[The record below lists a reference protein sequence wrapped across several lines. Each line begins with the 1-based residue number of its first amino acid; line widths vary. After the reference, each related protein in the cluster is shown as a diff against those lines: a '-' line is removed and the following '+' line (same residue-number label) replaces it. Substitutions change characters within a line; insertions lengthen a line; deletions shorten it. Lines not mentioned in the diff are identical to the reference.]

1 MDENIK
7 KLVETLTNKKQ
18 TISTMESCTGG
29 ALASAITN
37 AQGSSLIFKFGAVT
51 YSNEFKIKMGV
62 PEETIKKYSVYS
74 KETAI
79 EMSKKIQAFTNSD
92 FAIGIT
98 GKINS
103 PDPNN
108 KFGNDNEIFISIFQ
122 KETNTCETIFLK
134 VEEKPREEVKNEIV
148 NITIKK
154 LLELL

>member
-1 MDENIK
+1 MDK
-7 KLVETLTNKKQ
+7 DLKTLVATLTNKNQ

-29 ALASAITN
+29 ALANAITN
-37 AQGSSLIFKFGAVT
+37 TQGSSQIFKFGAVT

-79 EMSKKIQAFTNSD
+79 EMSKAISNFTNSD

-98 GKINS
+98 GKINA

-108 KFGNDNEIFISIFQ
+108 KFGNDNEIFISIY
-122 KETNTCETIFLK
+122 KKATNTTKTLTIK
-134 VEEKPREEVKNEIV
+134 AQEKPRKEIKTEII
-148 NITIKK
+148 NKTIKK
-154 LLELL
+154 LLEII